1 MAGAGIGKRLLES
14 EFTALQT
21 RQSATSGQAKK
32 KKKKEKKKDMSEPTA
47 RTRNNE
53 VFPAFCKPTIVTSI
67 SIALGVIISM
77 WVQKLSQLC
86 RIASRE

>member
-1 MAGAGIGKRLLES
+1 MARVGIGKRLLES

-32 KKKKEKKKDMSEPTA
+32 KKKKEKKDMSEPTA

>member
-1 MAGAGIGKRLLES
+1 MARAGIGKRLLES

-32 KKKKEKKKDMSEPTA
+32 KKKKEKKDMSEPTA

>member
-1 MAGAGIGKRLLES
+1 MARAGIGKRLLES

-21 RQSATSGQAKK
+21 RQSATSGQAKEK
-32 KKKKEKKKDMSEPTA
+32 KREKKDMSEPTA